1 MESSAELLDL
11 TPPPCAP
18 ACGGGW
24 SPVQWLVRWRQR
36 ERPPLRNAAL
46 TSRFADE
53 NRDLTLRNARIGAWI
68 VILLVPLCSALDYY
82 VYPQQFMQFFVLRLT
97 CSLACLPLLFSINR
111 RIGRDYY
118 KAYPILLPVIP
129 ACFISFMMYLSRDPT
144 SVYYAGLTLCI
155 VGTSFVFNWTFREIG
170 ITLAIILSVYF
181 AATLPHLRLSDSS
194 AKWGLFFNNTIFIF
208 LNCLILF
215 ASSVHHH
222 RIRRREFLNRCTV
235 EDQREQL
242 RSRNEELTDALK
254 LLRQTE
260 AQLIQSEKIASLDR
274 LSAGIIHEINNPLN
288 FAKSAL
294 FVLRKKARQMAADEQ
309 ETLSRIIQ
317 DVGEGIDR
325 VASIVSDLRSFS
337 HPEQNL
343 AQVDLGNC
351 VRKAVRMVRKDIEE
365 RAIELEAVVPGD
377 LSACADENHLI
388 QIIINLVQNSIAAVE
403 GRPEALIRIEG
414 RESGSRIELS
424 VFDNGC
430 GIQPE
435 HVHRVFD
442 PFFTTKDV
450 GEGMGM
456 GLNICYRMM
465 KQMGGGIDLESQP
478 EKFTTF
484 TLWLP
489 TEPDKPE
496 ASPAA

>member
-1 MESSAELLDL
+1 MGHSADMLDL
-11 TPPPCAP
+11 SLPSRAAAWSGTVSIFRGLQKWRLGERTPMK
-18 ACGGGW
+18 
-24 SPVQWLVRWRQR
+24 
-36 ERPPLRNAAL
+36 NAEL

-82 VYPQQFMQFFVLRLT
+82 VYPQQFLQFLVLRLT

-129 ACFISFMMYLSRDPT
+129 ACFISFMMYLSRDPA

-170 ITLAIILSVYF
+170 ITLAIILGVYF
-181 AATLPHLRLSDSS
+181 AATLPHLHLSDSS

-222 RIRRREFLNRCTV
+222 WIRRREFLNRCTV
-235 EDQREQL
+235 EEQREQL

-343 AQVDLGNC
+343 ATVDLGNC

-365 RAIELEAVVPGD
+365 RAIGFEAVVPGD
-377 LSACADENHLI
+377 LTACADENHLI
-388 QIIINLVQNSIAAVE
+388 QILINLMQSSIAALAD
-403 GRPEALIRIEG
+403 RPDALVRIEG
-414 RESGSRIELS
+414 RRAGSRIELS

-435 HVHRVFD
+435 HVHRVFG

-478 EKFTTF
+478 DKFTTF

-489 TEPDKPE
+489 TEPDKGETP
-496 ASPAA
+496 PAA

>member
-1 MESSAELLDL
+1 MESATPLLSLPAD
-11 TPPPCAP
+11 AP
-18 ACGGGW
+18 APKASAW
-24 SPVQWLVRWRQR
+24 HSVAKWFRKLRSR
-36 ERPPLRNAAL
+36 EKAL
-46 TSRFADE
+46 DSLEQTHRFTNE
-53 NRDLTLRNARIGAWI
+53 NRDLTLKNARIGVWL
-68 VILLVPLCSALDYY
+68 VIFLMPLCSALDYL
-82 VYPQQFMQFFVLRLT
+82 VYRPQFLQFLVLRLT
-97 CSLACLPLLFSINR
+97 CSLCCLPLLFSINR
-111 RIGRDYY
+111 KLGRQYY

-129 ACFISFMMYLSRDPT
+129 ACFISYMIYLSRDAS

-170 ITLAIILSVYF
+170 ITLAIILGVYF
-181 AATLPHLRLSDSS
+181 AATLPHLS
-194 AKWGLFFNNTIFIF
+194 AKDSAQQWGLFLNNTVFIL

-215 ASSVHHH
+215 ASSIHHH
-222 RIRRREFLNRCTV
+222 TIRRREFVTRCTV
-235 EDQREQL
+235 EEQREQL
-242 RSRNEELTDALK
+242 RARNEELTDAVR

-294 FVLRKKARQMAADEQ
+294 FVLRKKTRQLSTDDQ

-337 HPEQNL
+337 HPEQHL
-343 AQVDLGNC
+343 AFIDIGSV
-351 VRKAVRMVRKDIEE
+351 VRKALRMVRQQLEE
-365 RAIELEAVVPGD
+365 SSIDLDAVIPGS
-377 LSACADENHLI
+377 LSARADENHLI
-388 QIIINLVQNSIAAVE
+388 QIIINLVQNSIAALKD
-403 GRPEALIRIEG
+403 RPAPQIRITATRAAE
-414 RESGSRIELS
+414 RIALT
-424 VFDNGC
+424 VHDNGC
-430 GIQPE
+430 GIDPE
-435 HVHRVFD
+435 HLHRVFD

-478 EKFTTF
+478 DVFTQF

-489 TEPDKPE
+489 AEQE
-496 ASPAA
+496 SPAS